1 MIKVMVVL
9 RTVFFVF
16 IVGYTLWATPIAAM
30 WPKGVLAVNVESV
43 RALSHAT
50 WIAIAWIAL
59 ETVIGWVMARR
70 SGAQKASGSAPTP
83 GA

>member
-1 MIKVMVVL
+1 MIKVMAVL

-16 IVGYTLWATPIAAM
+16 ILGYTLWATPIAAM

-43 RALSHAT
+43 RALSRAT
-50 WIAIAWIAL
+50 WIAVGWIAL
-59 ETVIGWVMARR
+59 ETAIGWVMAKRG
-70 SGAQKASGSAPTP
+70 GAQKPAGSAPTT